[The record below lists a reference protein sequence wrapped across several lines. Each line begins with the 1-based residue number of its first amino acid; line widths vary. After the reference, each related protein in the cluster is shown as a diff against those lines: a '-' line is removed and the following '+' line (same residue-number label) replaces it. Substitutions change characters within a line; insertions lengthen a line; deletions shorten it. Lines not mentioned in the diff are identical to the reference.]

1 MTKKLQLFA
10 QLLKVD
16 EAKREVS
23 GIATAEVLDKDGEIF
38 DYSSSVPYFKSWSDE
53 ISKATEGKSLGNIRE
68 MHEPSAVGKL
78 TEIAFDDD
86 LKQIQVVA
94 KIVDEGAWQKCL
106 QGVYTG
112 FSIGGSYVKAWKD
125 GEAVRFTAKPVEI
138 SVVDNPCVPTAH
150 FTAVKLDGSSEI
162 RKFAPRELKK
172 DMYSVSSLASLLQSA
187 VYLQMDATY
196 EAEYEAD
203 DSKIPEDLKTWVKLG
218 ADILARMTEEEL
230 SELTARMKSAEDKMG
245 KAQPIEKVG
254 AKHSAETK
262 AHHAA
267 IAKCMGAI
275 QKAAAS
281 AASHCDAL
289 MDKDM
294 DSAATPVATKIVTA
308 LEGESSGAN
317 ALAKK
322 VPAEVEPKIEQTEST
337 MNDTQVKTMEKAAAD
352 SASSLSKVAE
362 VEKSVVAIEKTVTD
376 LKAETATNNTELKE
390 TLAGILKF
398 MEKMVPADAT
408 EQKVARTDL
417 NPTVFKRDDTVIQKD
432 QEAEKAK
439 NPHEAMKA
447 ALQTPQDPRRYA

>member
-1 MTKKLQLFA
+1 MSKKLNLFLQLT
-10 QLLKVD
+10 KTD

-38 DYSSSVPYFKSWSDE
+38 DYASSVPYFKSWSDE
-53 ISKATEGKSLGNIRE
+53 ISKATDGKSLGNIRE

-78 TEIAFDDD
+78 TEITFDDD
-86 LKQIQVVA
+86 LKQIQIVA
-94 KIVDEGAWQKCL
+94 KIVDDAAWAKCD

-150 FTAVKLDGSSEI
+150 FTAVKLDGSHEV
-162 RKFAPRELKK
+162 RKFKLKK

-203 DSKIPEDLKTWVKLG
+203 ESEIPEDLKTWVKLG

-230 SELTARMKSAEDKMG
+230 NELTARMKATADRMG
-245 KAQPIEKVG
+245 KTLPEALVSKIG

-267 IAKCMGAI
+267 IAKCMGTI

-281 AASHCDAL
+281 AQNHCDVL
-289 MDKDM
+289 MGKDM
-294 DSAATPVATKIVTA
+294 DSAAMPDQTKVAPED
-308 LEGESSGAN
+308 LE
-317 ALAKK
+317 KK
-322 VPAEVEPKIEQTEST
+322 VPAVVGPKIENTEST
-337 MNDTQVKTMEKAAAD
+337 MNEIQVKQLEKASAD
-352 SASSLSKVAE
+352 SASSLSKFAE
-362 VEKSVVAIEKTVTD
+362 VEKTVKAVETSVTD
-376 LKAETATNNTELKE
+376 LKAEMETNNKELNS
-390 TLAGILKF
+390 TLSGILKA
-398 MEKMVPADAT
+398 MEKMVPAEAT
-408 EQKVARTDL
+408 EQRVSRTEL
-417 NPTVFKRDDTVIQKD
+417 NPTIFKRDDATVQPGADITKEKD
-432 QEAEKAK
+432 
-439 NPHEAMKA
+439 PHAAMKA
-447 ALQTPQDPRRYA
+447 ALSTPQDPRRYA